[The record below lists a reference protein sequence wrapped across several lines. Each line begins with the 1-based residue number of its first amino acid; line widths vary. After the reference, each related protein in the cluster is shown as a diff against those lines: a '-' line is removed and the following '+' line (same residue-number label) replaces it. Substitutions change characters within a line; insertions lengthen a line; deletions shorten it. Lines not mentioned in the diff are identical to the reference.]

1 MMAEQKRSTI
11 VLLGAGGHARV
22 CIDVIEQHGGYEIL
36 GLVDLPS
43 EVGKTLLGYPI
54 LGSDDDLSCLLA
66 KADFGVVTIGQIK
79 NAGVRQRLYAQLCAY
94 GTPAPA
100 IFSPRAFLSPHAT
113 VGAGT
118 MVMHGAV
125 INAGACVGENCIVNS
140 LSLVEHDVCVGNS
153 CHISTGSRIN
163 SGVLVGEGTFVGSG
177 SVVRQGL
184 SIGKDCVIGMGIAVL
199 KDCPDGTVL
208 PHKAK
213 KENL

>member
-1 MMAEQKRSTI
+1 MMVEQKCPTI

-54 LGSDDDLSCLLA
+54 LGSDDDLPAILA
-66 KADFGVVTIGQIK
+66 KVDFGVVTIGQIK
-79 NAGVRQRLYAQLCAY
+79 NAEPRQRLYAQLCAY
-94 GTPAPA
+94 GTAAPA
-100 IFSPRAFLSPHAT
+100 IVSPKAFVSPHASI
-113 VGAGT
+113 GMGT
-118 MVMHGAV
+118 MVVHGAV
-125 INAGACVGENCIVNS
+125 VNAGATVGENCIVNT
-140 LSLVEHDVCVGNS
+140 LSLVEHDVSVGNN
-153 CHISTGSRIN
+153 CHVSTGCRIN
-163 SGVLVGEGTFVGSG
+163 SGVLVGDGTFVGSG

-184 SIGKDCVIGMGIAVL
+184 SIGKNCVIGMATAVL
-199 KDCPDGTVL
+199 KDCPDGTVS